1 MRKAVIDL
9 GTNTFNLAIA
19 DVKNNSIQLLHA
31 EKEGVAIGM
40 GGINDKLLSDDAV
53 HRAVACL
60 KRFKS
65 RCDEFQ
71 VAKIEAIGTSAI
83 RDASNRK
90 EFLKSVKDAT
100 GIEIDVINGI
110 QEANLIYQGIAYTYN
125 FESPSLIMDIGG
137 GSTEFIAANANG
149 IKDLISL
156 NIGVSRI
163 FQLFSFSN
171 PMTSEDILNVENY
184 LEAHEHDFFN
194 RINCQTLVGASGSFE
209 TFYELVHQTAY
220 PKGYETQE
228 LDFKEFESILDWIIS
243 TSQSER
249 DLNDFIIP
257 IRKKMAPIAAIKT
270 RWVIKRM
277 KANRIVISPCSL
289 KEGVL
294 LRMD

>member
-19 DVKNNSIQLLHA
+19 EVENNTINLLHA
-31 EKEGVAIGM
+31 EKEGVAIGR
-40 GGINDKLLSDDAV
+40 GGINDKLLSEDAIQ
-53 HRAVACL
+53 RAINCIE
-60 KRFKS
+60 RFKS
-65 RCDEFQ
+65 RCVDFQ

-83 RDASNRK
+83 RDASNK
-90 EFLKSVKDAT
+90 QTFLKSVKDAT

-209 TFYELVHQTAY
+209 TFFELVHQTAY

-270 RWVIKRM
+270 RWVINKM

-294 LRMD
+294 LRVD

>member
-19 DVKNNSIQLLHA
+19 DVDNDSIQLLHA

-53 HRAVACL
+53 LRAVACL

-71 VAKIEAIGTSAI
+71 VAKIDAIGTSAI
-83 RDASNRK
+83 RDASNK
-90 EFLKSVKDAT
+90 QAFLKSVKDAT

-171 PMTSEDILNVENY
+171 PMTAEDILNVENY

-243 TSQSER
+243 TSQEER

-294 LRMD
+294 LRVD

>member
-19 DVKNNSIQLLHA
+19 EVKNNSIQLLHA

-40 GGINDKLLSDDAV
+40 GGINDKLLSEDAIS
-53 HRAVACL
+53 RAVACL
-60 KRFKS
+60 ERFKS

-71 VAKIEAIGTSAI
+71 VSKIEAIGTSAI
-83 RDASNRK
+83 RDASNK
-90 EFLKSVKDAT
+90 STFLKAVKDAT
-100 GIEIDVINGI
+100 TIEIEVINGI
-110 QEANLIYQGIAYTYN
+110 QEANLIYQGIAYTYD

-137 GSTEFIAANANG
+137 GSTEFIAANSLG

-171 PMTSEDILNVENY
+171 PMTSEDILNVESY

-194 RINCQTLVGASGSFE
+194 RVNCQTLVGASGSFE
-209 TFYELVHQTAY
+209 TFYELVHQTKY
-220 PKGYETQE
+220 PQGFNTQE
-228 LDFKEFESILDWIIS
+228 IEFKEFEQILDWVIT
-243 TSQSER
+243 TSQEER
-249 DLNDFIIP
+249 DTNNFIIP

-270 RWVIKRM
+270 RWVLKKM
-277 KANRIVISPCSL
+277 NANRIIISPCSL

-294 LRMD
+294 LRED

>member
-19 DVKNNSIQLLHA
+19 DVEINSIQLLHA

-40 GGINDKLLSDDAV
+40 GGINDKVLSEDAIQ
-53 HRAVACL
+53 RAIACL
-60 KRFKS
+60 ERFKN
-65 RCDEFQ
+65 RCNDFQ

-83 RDASNRK
+83 RDASNK
-90 EFLKSVKDAT
+90 QTFLKSVKDAT

-137 GSTEFIAANANG
+137 GSTEFIAANASG

-194 RINCQTLVGASGSFE
+194 SINCQTLVGASGSFE

-220 PKGYETQE
+220 PKGYDTQE

>member
-19 DVKNNSIQLLHA
+19 DVESNTINLLHA

-40 GGINDKLLSDDAV
+40 GGINDKLLSEEAIQ
-53 HRAVACL
+53 RAISCL
-60 KRFKS
+60 SRFKS
-65 RCDEFQ
+65 RCDDFQ
-71 VAKIEAIGTSAI
+71 VTQIDAIGTSAI
-83 RDASNRK
+83 RDATNK
-90 EFLKSVKDAT
+90 HVFLKLVKDAT

-137 GSTEFIAANANG
+137 GSTEFIAANSNG

-171 PMTSEDILNVENY
+171 PMTAEDILNVENY

-209 TFYELVHQTAY
+209 TFYELVHKTNY
-220 PKGYETQE
+220 PFGYQTQE
-228 LDFKEFESILDWIIS
+228 IDFKEFEKILDWVIS
-243 TSQSER
+243 TTQLER

-270 RWVIKRM
+270 RWVLKKM
-277 KANRIVISPCSL
+277 NANRIVISPCSL

>member
-19 DVKNNSIQLLHA
+19 DVENNLIQLVHS

-40 GGINDKLLSDDAV
+40 GGINDKLLSADAV
-53 HRAVACL
+53 ERAIACL
-60 KRFKS
+60 ERFKN
-65 RCDEFQ
+65 RCDAFQ

-83 RDASNRK
+83 RDASNK
-90 EFLKSVKDAT
+90 QAFLKSVKDAT

-137 GSTEFIAANANG
+137 GSTEFIAANSKG

-171 PMTSEDILNVENY
+171 PMSAEDILNVENY
-184 LEAHEHDFFN
+184 LEAHEHDFFD

-220 PKGYETQE
+220 PKGYEIQE
-228 LDFKEFESILDWIIS
+228 LDFKEFESILEWIIS

-270 RWVIKRM
+270 RWVIKKM

-294 LRMD
+294 LRND

>member
-1 MRKAVIDL
+1 
-9 GTNTFNLAIA
+9 
-19 DVKNNSIQLLHA
+19 
-31 EKEGVAIGM
+31 
-40 GGINDKLLSDDAV
+40 
-53 HRAVACL
+53 
-60 KRFKS
+60 
-65 RCDEFQ
+65 
-71 VAKIEAIGTSAI
+71 
-83 RDASNRK
+83 
-90 EFLKSVKDAT
+90 
-100 GIEIDVINGI
+100 
-110 QEANLIYQGIAYTYN
+110 
-125 FESPSLIMDIGG
+125 MDIGG

-171 PMTSEDILNVENY
+171 PMTAEDILNVENY

-209 TFYELVHQTAY
+209 TFYELVHQMAY

-243 TSQSER
+243 TSKEER

-270 RWVIKRM
+270 SWVIKRM

-294 LRMD
+294 LRVD

>member
-19 DVKNNSIQLLHA
+19 DVDNNSIQLLHA

-40 GGINDKLLSDDAV
+40 GGINDKLLSEDAIQ
-53 HRAVACL
+53 RAIACL
-60 KRFKS
+60 ERFKS
-65 RCDEFQ
+65 RCNDFQ

-83 RDASNRK
+83 RDASNK
-90 EFLKSVKDAT
+90 QTFLKSVKDAT

-137 GSTEFIAANANG
+137 GSTEFIAANAIG

-184 LEAHEHDFFN
+184 LEAHENDFFN
-194 RINCQTLVGASGSFE
+194 HINCQTLVGASGSFE

-228 LDFKEFESILDWIIS
+228 LDFNEFESILDWIIS
-243 TSQSER
+243 TSQEER
-249 DLNDFIIP
+249 DLNDFIIS

-270 RWVIKRM
+270 RWVIKKM

-294 LRMD
+294 LRVE

>member
-1 MRKAVIDL
+1 
-9 GTNTFNLAIA
+9 
-19 DVKNNSIQLLHA
+19 
-31 EKEGVAIGM
+31 M
-40 GGINDKLLSDDAV
+40 GGINDKLLSEDAIQ
-53 HRAVACL
+53 RAIACL
-60 KRFKS
+60 ERFKS
-65 RCDEFQ
+65 RCNDFQ

-83 RDASNRK
+83 RDASNK
-90 EFLKSVKDAT
+90 QTFLKSVKDAT

-137 GSTEFIAANANG
+137 GSTEFIAANASG

-209 TFYELVHQTAY
+209 TFYELVYQTAY
-220 PKGYETQE
+220 PKGYDTQE

-243 TSQSER
+243 TSQEER

>member
-19 DVKNNSIQLLHA
+19 DVENNSIQLLHA

-40 GGINDKLLSDDAV
+40 GGINDKLLSEDAIQ
-53 HRAVACL
+53 RAIACL
-60 KRFKS
+60 KRFKN
-65 RCDEFQ
+65 RCTDFQ
-71 VAKIEAIGTSAI
+71 VTKIEAVGTSAI
-83 RDASNRK
+83 RDATNK
-90 EFLKSVKDAT
+90 HVFLKLVKNLT

-137 GSTEFIAANANG
+137 GSTEFIAANSNG

-171 PMTSEDILNVENY
+171 PMTAEDILNVGNY

-209 TFYELVHQTAY
+209 TFYELVHKKTY
-220 PKGYETQE
+220 PLGYDTKE
-228 LDFKEFESILDWIIS
+228 LDINEFESILDWVIS
-243 TSQSER
+243 TSKSER

-270 RWVIKRM
+270 RWVLKKM
-277 KANRIVISPCSL
+277 KANRIIISPCSL

>member
-19 DVKNNSIQLLHA
+19 DVENNTIDLLHA

-40 GGINDKLLSDDAV
+40 GGINDKLLSEEAMQ
-53 HRAVACL
+53 RAISCL
-60 KRFKS
+60 SRFKS
-65 RCDEFQ
+65 RCDDFQ
-71 VAKIEAIGTSAI
+71 ATQIDAIGTSAI
-83 RDASNRK
+83 RDATNK
-90 EFLKSVKDAT
+90 HVFLKLVKNST

-137 GSTEFIAANANG
+137 GSTEFIAANSNG

-171 PMTSEDILNVENY
+171 PMTAEDILNVENY

-209 TFYELVHQTAY
+209 TFYELVHKTIY
-220 PKGYETQE
+220 PFGYQTQE
-228 LDFKEFESILDWIIS
+228 IDFKEFEKILDWVIS
-243 TSQSER
+243 TTQLER

-270 RWVIKRM
+270 RWVLKKM
-277 KANRIVISPCSL
+277 NANRIVISPCSL

>member
-19 DVKNNSIQLLHA
+19 DVENNSIQLLHA

-40 GGINDKLLSDDAV
+40 GGINDKFLSEDAIQ
-53 HRAVACL
+53 RAIACL
-60 KRFKS
+60 ERFKS
-65 RCDEFQ
+65 RCNDFQ
-71 VAKIEAIGTSAI
+71 VTKIEAIGTSAI
-83 RDASNRK
+83 RDASNK
-90 EFLKSVKDAT
+90 QTFLKSVKAAT

-137 GSTEFIAANANG
+137 GSTEFIAANSNG

-209 TFYELVHQTAY
+209 TFYELVNKKTY
-220 PKGYETQE
+220 PLGHNVQE
-228 LDFKEFESILDWIIS
+228 IDFKEFETILDWIIS
-243 TSQSER
+243 TSQDER

-270 RWVIKRM
+270 RWVINKM

-294 LRMD
+294 LRD

>member
-19 DVKNNSIQLLHA
+19 DVENNSIQLLHA

-40 GGINDKLLSDDAV
+40 GGINDKLLSEDAIQ
-53 HRAVACL
+53 RAIACL
-60 KRFKS
+60 DRFKS
-65 RCDEFQ
+65 RCTDFQ
-71 VAKIEAIGTSAI
+71 VVKIEAIGTSAI
-83 RDASNRK
+83 RDASNRLT
-90 EFLKSVKDAT
+90 FLKSVKDAT

-137 GSTEFIAANANG
+137 GSTEFIAANASG

-209 TFYELVHQTAY
+209 TFYELVHQMAY

-243 TSQSER
+243 TSKEER

-277 KANRIVISPCSL
+277 KAHRIVISPCSL

-294 LRMD
+294 LRVD

>member
-19 DVKNNSIQLLHA
+19 EVKNNSIQLLHA

-40 GGINDKLLSDDAV
+40 GGINDKLLSEDAIQ
-53 HRAVACL
+53 RAIACL
-60 KRFKS
+60 ERFKS
-65 RCDEFQ
+65 RCTDFQ

-83 RDASNRK
+83 RDASNRQT
-90 EFLKSVKDAT
+90 FLKSVKDAT

-110 QEANLIYQGIAYTYN
+110 QEANFIYQGIAYTYN

-137 GSTEFIAANANG
+137 GSTEFIAANASG

-294 LRMD
+294 LRVD

>member
-19 DVKNNSIQLLHA
+19 DVENNSIQLLHA

-40 GGINDKLLSDDAV
+40 GGINDKLLSEDAIQ
-53 HRAVACL
+53 RAIACL
-60 KRFKS
+60 KRFKN
-65 RCDEFQ
+65 RCTDFQ
-71 VAKIEAIGTSAI
+71 VTKIEAVGTSAI
-83 RDASNRK
+83 RDASNK
-90 EFLKSVKDAT
+90 QTFLKSVKDAT

-137 GSTEFIAANANG
+137 GSTEFIAANSNG

-171 PMTSEDILNVENY
+171 PMTTEDILNVGNY

-209 TFYELVHQTAY
+209 TFYELVHKKTY
-220 PKGYETQE
+220 PLGYDTKE
-228 LDFKEFESILDWIIS
+228 LDINEFESILDWVIS

-270 RWVIKRM
+270 RWVLKKM
-277 KANRIVISPCSL
+277 KANRIIISPCSL

>member
-19 DVKNNSIQLLHA
+19 EVENNTINLLHA

-40 GGINDKLLSDDAV
+40 GGINDKVLSEDAIQ
-53 HRAVACL
+53 RAIACL
-60 KRFKS
+60 ERFKS
-65 RCDEFQ
+65 RCNDFQ
-71 VAKIEAIGTSAI
+71 VSKIEAIGTSAI
-83 RDASNRK
+83 RDASNK
-90 EFLKSVKDAT
+90 QTFLKSVKDAT

-125 FESPSLIMDIGG
+125 FVSPSLIMDIGG

-220 PKGYETQE
+220 PKGYDTQE

-243 TSQSER
+243 TSQEER
-249 DLNDFIIP
+249 NLNDFIIP

>member
-19 DVKNNSIQLLHA
+19 HVENNSIQLLHA

-40 GGINDKLLSDDAV
+40 GGINDKLLSEDAIQ
-53 HRAVACL
+53 RAIACL
-60 KRFKS
+60 ERFKN
-65 RCDEFQ
+65 RCNDFQ

-83 RDASNRK
+83 RDASNK
-90 EFLKSVKDAT
+90 QTFLKSVKDAT

-137 GSTEFIAANANG
+137 GSTEFIAANASG

-220 PKGYETQE
+220 PKGYDTQE

-243 TSQSER
+243 TSQEER
-249 DLNDFIIP
+249 NLNDFIIP